1 MKKIINPTPPSPD
14 AVFFDQLPEYPI
26 IGAIHRANP
35 HSGKCFL
42 VMNKFRGK
50 DCYTTM
56 CVNGFEIGNGYG
68 TDVTDKAKEARMF
81 RGKLHDIFAHPSLE
95 FFLFDTPQ
103 ELFKW
108 LSK

>member
-14 AVFFDQLPEYPI
+14 AIFFDQLPEYPI
-26 IGAIHRANP
+26 IGAIHRHNP

-42 VMNKFRGK
+42 VMGQYR
-50 DCYTTM
+50 DQDSYTMM

-68 TDVTDKAKEARMF
+68 TDQTDKEKKALMH

-95 FFLFDTPQ
+95 FFLFDSPQ

-108 LSK
+108 LSE